1 MLKGKKKL
9 LAAQVL
15 LGLLVAS
22 QAYAADYTIDAK
34 AGEAAGTQPSGNTYT
49 FSNYGN
55 YRFDNDGQ
63 PILGGDKGIWEKM
76 RLK

>member
-22 QAYAADYTIDAK
+22 QAYAADYMIDAK
-34 AGEAAGTQPSGNTYT
+34 DGEAGTQPSGNTYT
-49 FSNYGN
+49 FSNWGN

-63 PILGGDKGIWEKM
+63 PILGGDNGIWEKM
-76 RLK
+76 RL